1 MLNIGMI
8 SKWHVHATD
17 YAKQVQQNPN
27 AQITAV
33 WDEDPTRGAEWAAE
47 LGVPFYADYSEFLA
61 SDIHAVV
68 CDSPTTMHRELL
80 VKAAQAGKHIFT
92 EKLLACTNEDAEAIA
107 AAVRAAN
114 VTFTISLPV
123 KGFPQVQ
130 YIKQL
135 IDSGKLGNVT
145 GARFRRSH
153 NGVSGNW
160 LPERWF
166 NVEESGGGAM
176 MDLGAHPVY
185 VIADLLGE
193 PSRVAAMMTNLCGST
208 SDENAI
214 VLGEFPGGALATM
227 ETAFVTSGVPDM
239 LEVYGTEG
247 SVFFRWNEVVQN
259 LGDGPEEVDEDDM
272 PTRFDPMTCFI
283 KACLA
288 AEKEVLGLGLDD
300 ALVMTRI
307 MVAAY
312 ATCGGA
318 TRFAANS

>member
-8 SKWHVHATD
+8 SKWHVHAKD
-17 YAKQVQQNPN
+17 YAREISQNPN

-33 WDEDPTRGAEWAAE
+33 WDEDPARGAEWAAE
-47 LGVPFYADYSEFLA
+47 LGVPFYADYAEFLA
-61 SDIHAVV
+61 SDIQAVC

-80 VKAAQAGKHIFT
+80 VTAAQAGKHIFT

-107 AAVRAAN
+107 AAIRDAD

-123 KGFPQVQ
+123 KGSPAFQ
-130 YIKQL
+130 YIKGL
-135 IDSGKLGNVT
+135 IDGGKLGTVT

-166 NVEESGGGAM
+166 NVHESGGGAM

-185 VIADLLGE
+185 VISGLLGE
-193 PSRVAAMMTNLCGST
+193 PTRIAAMMTNLYKTS

-214 VLGEFPGGALATM
+214 VLGEFATGALATM
-227 ETAFVTSGVPDM
+227 ETAFVTSGVPDL

-272 PTRFDPMTCFI
+272 PARLIPMNCFVD
-283 KACLA
+283 ACLA
-288 AEKEVLGLGLDD
+288 GQKEVPGLGLDD

-307 MVAAY
+307 MAKAY
-312 ATCGGA
+312 EIAI
-318 TRFAANS
+318 

>member
-17 YAKQVQQNPN
+17 YAKQVQQNPG

-33 WDEDPTRGAEWAAE
+33 WDEDPARGAEWAAE
-47 LGVPFYADYSEFLA
+47 LGVPFYADYAEFLA

-68 CDSPTTMHRELL
+68 CDSPTTMHRDVLIP
-80 VKAAQAGKHIFT
+80 AAQAGKHIFT

-107 AAVRAAN
+107 QAVRDAG

-130 YIKQL
+130 YIKSL
-135 IDSGKLGNVT
+135 VDSGKLGQVT

-153 NGVSGNW
+153 NGVSDNW
-160 LPERWF
+160 LPERWYD
-166 NVEESGGGAM
+166 VAATGGGAM

-193 PSRVAAMMTNLCGST
+193 PVRVAAMMTNLCGTS

-214 VLGEFPGGALATM
+214 VLGEFAGGALATM
-227 ETAFVTSGVPDM
+227 ETAFVTSGVPDL
-239 LEVYGTEG
+239 LEVYGTG
-247 SVFFRWNEVVQN
+247 GAVFFRWNEVVQN

-272 PTRFDPMTCFI
+272 PTRYDPMTCFVE
-283 KACLA
+283 ACLA
-288 AEKEVLGLGLDD
+288 GEKEVPGLALED

-312 ATCGGA
+312 T
-318 TRFAANS
+318 AAE